1 MMIDKQRQLDIL
13 LTINELLRKR
23 GVQATAYLFGGNS
36 LISQDIISRTTKD
49 LDFFMLVVVGAIEDL
64 ANEIKAEANKQFKIK
79 IDIGLNGE
87 FEIAAKGFTWRLP
100 QSAYNRAFHVLKY
113 SNLDIFALHPLDIVA
128 MKCDRLNDRDEK
140 DIRTVFQTLKP
151 SLEEVTSVFEE
162 YNNF

>member
-113 SNLDIFALHPLDIVA
+113 SNLDICLAPA
-128 MKCDRLNDRDEK
+128 
-140 DIRTVFQTLKP
+140 
-151 SLEEVTSVFEE
+151 
-162 YNNF
+162 